1 MENSGEN
8 RFGQLAVWGDCKEEE
23 NIDKPLSFV
32 PKGEKLD
39 SLSTV
44 VLKNL
49 I

>member
-1 MENSGEN
+1 LSTAAWGE
-8 RFGQLAVWGDCKEEE
+8 CKEEKS
-23 NIDKPLSFV
+23 IDKPLSFV